1 MRVMRRVKR
10 LVNFVID
17 YGSIALVLMVAAIYL
32 WGTVDRVVNPPLS
45 PGMSGIATV
54 FGVLLVLLAVKLW
67 RDVRSERRRE
77 R

>member
-1 MRVMRRVKR
+1 MRRVKR
-10 LVNFVID
+10 LVNIAID
-17 YGSIALVLMVAAIYL
+17 YGSIALVLMVAATYL
-32 WGTVDRVVNPPLS
+32 WGTVDRVVSPSLS